1 MEYVQSPSAVHGGLL
16 FSSLLYYSYY
26 LFLGNFKFWLITVT
40 TWISFEYVRFIN
52 KKSSIKRLRLLILY
66 SILMSPYFFLSN
78 AHLVRQMFALAV
90 YLFALRRQSKLSFI
104 LFSIF
109 SVLIH
114 NTIIYFIFV
123 EYIVEKI
130 AVKWFKY
137 LAIIG
142 FLIAIQNIIFGTE
155 AFPILSNYRDN
166 DDTSSAVSVI
176 ILLSYV
182 PIIFSWKSML
192 KFEVVRFWILSVG
205 TLSFIGIFNSLIYY
219 RLSNF
224 ILPLLFTIPIFAL
237 VIKTDRFIEITY
249 MLFLVCFFFYT
260 ISRSQFQYTF
270 FNDLDSLFTII
281 PLLKLVV

>member
-1 MEYVQSPSAVHGGLL
+1 MLTKVPESIFVLSKFIRVIGHSVWSVQSPSAVHGGPL

-142 FLIAIQNIIFGTE
+142 LLIAIQNIILVQKHFQYYRITE
-155 AFPILSNYRDN
+155 TMMTLHRLFQR
-166 DDTSSAVSVI
+166 
-176 ILLSYV
+176 LSY
-182 PIIFSWKSML
+182 
-192 KFEVVRFWILSVG
+192 
-205 TLSFIGIFNSLIYY
+205 
-219 RLSNF
+219 
-224 ILPLLFTIPIFAL
+224 
-237 VIKTDRFIEITY
+237 
-249 MLFLVCFFFYT
+249 FLMC
-260 ISRSQFQYTF
+260 
-270 FNDLDSLFTII
+270 L
-281 PLLKLVV
+281 